1 MFRPMSLF
9 THGNHMYVTDAGHHE
24 VRVIDTE
31 SREFISKFGSEYL
44 YNPGGITIDQDGF
57 VYVTSH
63 SSKIVI
69 F

>member
-1 MFRPMSLF
+1 M
-9 THGNHMYVTDAGHHE
+9 TDYGHHE
-24 VRVIDTE
+24 VRVIDTR
-31 SREFISKFGSEYL
+31 SREFITKFGNEYL
-44 YNPGGITIDQDGF
+44 YKPEGITIDRDGF

>member
-1 MFRPMSLF
+1 
-9 THGNHMYVTDAGHHE
+9 MYVTDDGHDE

-31 SREFISKFGSEYL
+31 SREFISKFGNEYL
-44 YNPGGITIDQDGF
+44 RTPEGITIDRDGF

-63 SSKIVI
+63 HSRIAV

>member
-1 MFRPMSLF
+1 
-9 THGNHMYVTDAGHHE
+9 MYVTDAGHDE

-31 SREFISKFGSEYL
+31 SKEFISRFGNEYL
-44 YNPGGITIDQDGF
+44 RTPEGITIDRDGF

-63 SSKIVI
+63 LSKILI